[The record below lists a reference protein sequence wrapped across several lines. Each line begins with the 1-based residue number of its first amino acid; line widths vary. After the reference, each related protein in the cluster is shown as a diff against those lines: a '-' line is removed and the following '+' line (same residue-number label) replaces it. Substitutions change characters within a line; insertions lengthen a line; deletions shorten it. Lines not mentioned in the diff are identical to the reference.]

1 MEGVKVK
8 MRIHTDDFRK
18 ALKTY
23 QKATEKDM
31 AEVLNRAGRN
41 VAFKAMAFTPM
52 ARKSKVDQ
60 FHPTRRKGP
69 KARMFYA
76 QLTQSGRSRK
86 GRGIKRAALDKY
98 ETRNRSRGYLK
109 AGWIEAA
116 KDFGG
121 RPRKKTFPGG
131 RAAQGYG
138 KKASTFRLEAWLYN
152 FAEGADK
159 VGKVPL
165 NRAMAVVAK
174 DMTNYAYKRMRRTG
188 KRYSGR

>member
-1 MEGVKVK
+1 MKLK
-8 MRIHTDDFRK
+8 MRISTNDFRA

-23 QKATEKDM
+23 QKATNKDM

-41 VAFKAMAFTPM
+41 VAFKAISFTPM

-60 FHPTRRKGP
+60 FTPGRRGP
-69 KARMFYA
+69 KGRMIYA
-76 QLTQSGRSRK
+76 KLTKEGRSRK
-86 GRGIKRAALDKY
+86 GQGIGRKAVEEHNKRNK
-98 ETRNRSRGYLK
+98 SRGYIK

-121 RPRKKTFPGG
+121 RPRARTWPGG
-131 RAAQGYG
+131 RAAKGYG
-138 KKASTFRLEAWLYN
+138 RKASTLRLEAWLFN
-152 FAEGADK
+152 FSDGAET

-165 NRAMAVVAK
+165 NRAMAFVAK
-174 DMTNYAYKRMRRTG
+174 DMLNYAYKRMRRTA

>member
-1 MEGVKVK
+1 MK

-52 ARKSKVDQ
+52 TRLQKIRRFEPDGSGTRQ
-60 FHPTRRKGP
+60 SRLFHALATKGNRLGQA
-69 KARMFYA
+69 K
-76 QLTQSGRSRK
+76 K
-86 GRGIKRAALDKY
+86 GRGNQALAEKIF
-98 ETRNRSRGYLK
+98 ERRGRSRGYIK